1 MRTKEHANKADEHD
15 AEPNDGDD
23 EPHCPSQ
30 GSATS
35 NRRAVHTGVQRFRRR
50 INVPFEFAL
59 AVRTS
64 EFTGGI
70 VIEFNLLLAMGA
82 KNLNHIATKSSQGIF
97 FFPTPSKRIR
107 IFMNGMP
114 VDLATGETMI
124 QTIGV
129 IGAGQMG
136 NGIAQ
141 VAACAGY
148 DVVMID
154 IKDEYVDKGLGTIQF
169 SLGKLVSKERMT
181 QEDADAALAR
191 ITTGTERSMCADCD
205 LVVEAVPEIL
215 SLKQEIFTELDN
227 LCKPETILASNTSSI
242 SITTIAASTQR
253 PEKVIGMHFM
263 NPVPI
268 MKLVEIING
277 ADTSDATNSAVVE
290 AAEKMGKT
298 ALSCNDAPGFV
309 SNRILCPM
317 INEAILTL
325 QEGVAEP
332 EAIDG
337 IMKLG
342 MNHPIGPLALSD
354 LIGND
359 TVLHIMNVLYEG
371 FGTEKYAPAPLL
383 VQMVEEGKLGRKSGQ
398 GFYTY

>member
-1 MRTKEHANKADEHD
+1 
-15 AEPNDGDD
+15 
-23 EPHCPSQ
+23 
-30 GSATS
+30 
-35 NRRAVHTGVQRFRRR
+35 
-50 INVPFEFAL
+50 
-59 AVRTS
+59 
-64 EFTGGI
+64 
-70 VIEFNLLLAMGA
+70 
-82 KNLNHIATKSSQGIF
+82 
-97 FFPTPSKRIR
+97 
-107 IFMNGMP
+107 
-114 VDLATGETMI
+114 MI
-124 QTIGV
+124 QKIGV

-148 DVVMID
+148 DVVMVD
-154 IKDEYVDKGLGTIQF
+154 IKDEYVEKGLGTIQF

-181 QEDADAALAR
+181 REDADAALSR
-191 ITTGTERSMCADCD
+191 IETGTDRQECADCD

-215 SLKQEIFTELDN
+215 ELKTSIFSELDSI
-227 LCKPETILASNTSSI
+227 CKAETILASNTSSI
-242 SITTIAASTQR
+242 SISTIAESTGR

-268 MKLVEIING
+268 MKLVEVING
-277 ADTSDATNSAVVE
+277 NETSTETNQAVNK
-290 AAEKMGKT
+290 AAEKMGKI
-298 ALSCNDAPGFV
+298 AISCNDAPGFV

-317 INEAILTL
+317 LNEAILTL

-354 LIGND
+354 LIGLD
-359 TVLHIMNVLYEG
+359 TVLHIMNVLHEG
-371 FGTEKYAPAPLL
+371 LGDDKYAPAPLL
-383 VQMVEEGKLGRKSGQ
+383 VSMVEEGKLGRKTGQ

>member
-1 MRTKEHANKADEHD
+1 
-15 AEPNDGDD
+15 
-23 EPHCPSQ
+23 
-30 GSATS
+30 
-35 NRRAVHTGVQRFRRR
+35 
-50 INVPFEFAL
+50 
-59 AVRTS
+59 
-64 EFTGGI
+64 
-70 VIEFNLLLAMGA
+70 
-82 KNLNHIATKSSQGIF
+82 
-97 FFPTPSKRIR
+97 
-107 IFMNGMP
+107 
-114 VDLATGETMI
+114 MI
-124 QTIGV
+124 QKIGV

-148 DVVMID
+148 DVVMVD
-154 IKDEYVDKGLGTIQF
+154 IKDEYVEKGLGTIQF

-181 QEDADAALAR
+181 REDADAALSR
-191 ITTGTERSMCADCD
+191 IETGTDRQACADCD

-215 SLKQEIFTELDN
+215 ELKTSIFSELDSI
-227 LCKPETILASNTSSI
+227 CKPETILASNTSSI
-242 SITTIAASTQR
+242 SISTIAESTGR

-268 MKLVEIING
+268 MKLVEVING
-277 ADTSDATNSAVVE
+277 NETSAETNQAVNE
-290 AAEKMGKT
+290 AAEKMGKI

-317 INEAILTL
+317 LNEAILTL

-354 LIGND
+354 LIGLD
-359 TVLHIMNVLYEG
+359 TVLHIMNVLHEG
-371 FGTEKYAPAPLL
+371 LGDDKYAPASLL
-383 VQMVEEGKLGRKSGQ
+383 VSMVEEGKLGRKTGQ